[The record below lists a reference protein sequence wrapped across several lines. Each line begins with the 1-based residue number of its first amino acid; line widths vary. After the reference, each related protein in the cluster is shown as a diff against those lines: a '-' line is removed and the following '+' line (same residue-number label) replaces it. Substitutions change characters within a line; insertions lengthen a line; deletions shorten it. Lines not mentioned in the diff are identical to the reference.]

1 MELVR
6 GLHNLR
12 PRHRPCVA
20 TIGNFD
26 GVHRGH
32 QAVIQALRVAAQ
44 RHDLPAMLVTF
55 EPQPREYF
63 ARHTSPP
70 RLMRL
75 REKLGALI
83 RYDVHQ
89 VLCLRFNA
97 ALAGL
102 TADDFV
108 QQILV
113 DGLGV
118 RYLLVGDDFR
128 FGRDRV
134 GDFSQLQQAGSQH
147 GFVVEAIDTFV
158 MDEGRVSSTRV
169 RESLEAGDLEYAA
182 ELLGRPFTLCGR
194 VAHGDKRGRTIG
206 FPTANIHLHRQR
218 SPLSGVFAVRMG
230 WSGAR
235 AHAGVANIGSRP
247 TVGGARLQ
255 LEVHLFDFDQDIYG
269 EHVEVEFLHKLRDE
283 QQFDSFD
290 ALREQIELDA
300 IEARRVHVEMAG

>member
-44 RHDLPAMLVTF
+44 LHDLPAMLVTF

-63 ARHTSPP
+63 APHTSPP

-75 REKLGALI
+75 REKLGALT
-83 RYDVHQ
+83 RYDVQ
-89 VLCLRFNA
+89 RVLCLRFNA

-108 QQILV
+108 RQILV

-128 FGRDRV
+128 FGHGRV
-134 GDFSQLQQAGSQH
+134 GDFSLLQQAGRQH
-147 GFVVEAIDTFV
+147 GFVVDAIDTFV
-158 MDEGRVSSTRV
+158 MGEGRVSSTRV

-182 ELLGRPFTLCGR
+182 QLLGRPFTLCGR

-230 WSGAR
+230 WPAAR

-247 TVGGARLQ
+247 TVDGTRLQ

-269 EHVEVEFLHKLRDE
+269 QHVEVEFLHKLRDE

-300 IEARRVHVEMAG
+300 MQARRVHVEMAG